1 MKKSFRNFCLLFILI
16 IFVFMGVVNAQ
27 ELNFTDIENHWAKEN
42 VEKLVAN
49 SIVTGY
55 PDGKFKPENN
65 VTVNEFI
72 KMVVAAGEYTLVRE
86 GSNIYPDFYIAT
98 AKKQQII
105 DDEFTDFDKCLTRYE
120 MVEIISNFIGIEDV
134 KINKNIFTDLDKAN
148 KDKVLKL
155 VGLKIIN
162 GYEDKTFRGE
172 KSITR
177 AEAVTVIC
185 RALEVRDMLI
195 VKRKY
200 KVEEEPNLSNYI
212 NVTIDSEN
220 NKNSSIKTFY
230 EIKDNKIKIF
240 DNGRYASLKDYE
252 ISSKNINVNK
262 VIKIIRKI
270 VNEKAYLGVIYVP
283 SKYTINE
290 LKILYGSEEQK
301 VLCGEYDFAFNY
313 YENKNYELSNKSLHQ
328 EFSNNC
334 YMRIDVIKLWDDYSD
349 YKNGVYVDEYKKEKL
364 LDALKI
370 EFGSASSKIL
380 DYMIDKNIKYVTNVE
395 CDKEHVEQKVFG
407 NYIINYY
414 QKEYGVPQFY
424 IERK

>member
-1 MKKSFRNFCLLFILI
+1 MKKSFRNFYLLFILI

-27 ELNFTDIENHWAKEN
+27 KLNFADIENHWAKEN

-105 DDEFTDFDKCLTRYE
+105 DDDFTDFDKCLTRYE
-120 MVEIISNFIGIEDV
+120 MVDIISNFIGIEDV
-134 KINKNIFTDLDKAN
+134 KISKNIFTDLDKAN

-195 VKRKY
+195 IKRKY

-212 NVTIDSEN
+212 NVTSNSEN

-240 DNGRYASLKDYE
+240 DNGRYALLKDYE
-252 ISSKNINVNK
+252 ISNKNININK

-313 YENKNYELSNKSLHQ
+313 YENKNYELSTKSLHQ

-334 YMRIDVIKLWDDYSD
+334 YMRIDVIKLWDDYLD

-380 DYMIDKNIKYVTNVE
+380 NYIIDKNIKYVTNVE
-395 CDKEHVEQKVFG
+395 CDKEHVEQKIFG

>member
-16 IFVFMGVVNAQ
+16 IFVFMGVINAQ
-27 ELNFTDIENHWAKEN
+27 KLNFADIENHWAKEN

-105 DDEFTDFDKCLTRYE
+105 DDDFTDFDKCLTRYE

-134 KINKNIFTDLDKAN
+134 KISKNIFTDLDKAN

-195 VKRKY
+195 IKRKY

-212 NVTIDSEN
+212 NVTSNSEN

-240 DNGRYASLKDYE
+240 DNGRYALLKDYE
-252 ISSKNINVNK
+252 ISNKNININK

-313 YENKNYELSNKSLHQ
+313 YENKNYELSTKSLHQ

-334 YMRIDVIKLWDDYSD
+334 YMRIDVIKLWDDYLD

-380 DYMIDKNIKYVTNVE
+380 NYMIDKNIKYVTNVE
-395 CDKEHVEQKVFG
+395 CDKEHVEQKIFG